1 MQERINANVNLN
13 YDRSVNYFIE
23 GTFSQVEIYEEI
35 KTGSESHERNL
46 NSINQL
52 EIPTISV
59 KKIEDI
65 EIITID
71 METDKVNGDGDGDG
85 DGDGVIIKT
94 KDDLD
99 IEDTEDDT
107 LTTKQ
112 YRTKFNKRTEKFTYT
127 TRSKAALAK
136 ILHSGQEYG
145 GGKKINRRKTYKRR
159 KTKHKKTKQKKNTQK
174 RRKTKRKKMR
184 KGGDGPTQVLQQQS
198 HGLFGQEPT
207 EADLERMY
215 EQNDKEM
222 RDKMEKQKQM
232 EAKTTTAA
240 EAEAKSQQ
248 RPTNHYELFLH
259 SMNYAIDTNKNISE
273 TYKMILTYTKINRTK
288 LVNKTQSSLI
298 IKMANLS
305 ETRFLLEIVKTML
318 DQKSGPSEG
327 QYGGGRQILKQMII
341 SAFSL
346 TNYRGNAKK
355 YVQENL
361 KKTAVSGKIKWDTFT
376 SDILTFAQGAGEL
389 DITKFV
395 NKNDT
400 GYNILDYEIDLT
412 GFAYFLHILKNG
424 TAKISPEDLI
434 QLKIELLNNADYFND
449 MIERDKPKISQEDF
463 ITISEDGKRI
473 IDMDKM
479 VTFNEELKELDRIDK
494 LSQTDNNFPAFNTNV
509 ILQTMVSNSS
519 LLTIFMNFLTDEYD
533 KRQNPS
539 YSPEEDNSDV
549 IAKIDSLINTVDEA
563 RRTFSES
570 QSSTSD
576 DELFEK
582 IQNANTI
589 EELRSIH

>member
-1 MQERINANVNLN
+1 
-13 YDRSVNYFIE
+13 
-23 GTFSQVEIYEEI
+23 
-35 KTGSESHERNL
+35 
-46 NSINQL
+46 
-52 EIPTISV
+52 
-59 KKIEDI
+59 
-65 EIITID
+65 
-71 METDKVNGDGDGDG
+71 
-85 DGDGVIIKT
+85 
-94 KDDLD
+94 
-99 IEDTEDDT
+99 
-107 LTTKQ
+107 
-112 YRTKFNKRTEKFTYT
+112 
-127 TRSKAALAK
+127 
-136 ILHSGQEYG
+136 
-145 GGKKINRRKTYKRR
+145 
-159 KTKHKKTKQKKNTQK
+159 
-174 RRKTKRKKMR
+174 
-184 KGGDGPTQVLQQQS
+184 
-198 HGLFGQEPT
+198 
-207 EADLERMY
+207 MY
-215 EQNDKEM
+215 EQDDKEM

-327 QYGGGRQILKQMII
+327 QYGGGRQILKNMIQG
-341 SAFSL
+341 AFVL
-346 TNYRGNAKK
+346 TNYQGKAKQ
-355 YVQENL
+355 YVQKKL
-361 KKTAVSGKIKWDTFT
+361 KKTGVTWNTFT
-376 SDILTFAQGAGEL
+376 RDILAFAQGAGEL

-400 GYNILDYEIDLT
+400 GYNILTYKIDLT

-449 MIERDKPKISQEDF
+449 MIQRDKPKISQEDF
-463 ITISEDGKRI
+463 ITISKDGKRV

-479 VTFNEELKELDRIDK
+479 KDFNEELKALDRIDK

-549 IAKIDSLINTVDEA
+549 IAKIDGLINAVDEA

-570 QSSTSD
+570 HSTMSD

-582 IQNANTI
+582 IQKANTI